1 MGGIEMKKIFLLFG
15 ISAALISCSKNSGQ
29 ADELSVTNPSS
40 CILSVEVEGYGTSH
54 LWTQNDM
61 FGIYGSEKGTN
72 IRYIVESVNFG
83 SDGQTRIYGVGA
95 EGNII
100 GYYPY
105 RESGYDAVA
114 LGRQPL
120 PCTQV
125 FTDSPEKQLKSNSI
139 LVAEAQDGKLSFTYE
154 CGILHLH
161 MTTDIEGTVSSVS
174 LTSMNALCGD
184 LQVIGEEAIIHNP
197 SNEIGISG
205 INLPCTQE
213 TPLDLYFMLAPGTY
227 SDLFITLNS
236 DMESVVKPVETTL
249 IIEAKTVAKCTI
261 SNKETIY
268 EGSDIIITE
277 GTFDD

>member
-1 MGGIEMKKIFLLFG
+1 MKKILLLLG

-29 ADELSVTNPSS
+29 TDELSVTNPSS

-105 RESGYDAVA
+105 CVSGYEAVA
-114 LGRQPL
+114 SGRQPL
-120 PCTQV
+120 PRTQV
-125 FTDSPEKQLKSNSI
+125 YTYSPEEQLKSNSV
-139 LVAEAQDGKLSFTYE
+139 LVAEAQDGKLAFTYE

-197 SNEIGISG
+197 SNEIGMSG
-205 INLPCTQE
+205 IDLPCTQD

-227 SDLFITLNS
+227 SDLSIALHS
-236 DMESVVKPVETTL
+236 DRESVIKPVETTL

-268 EGSDIIITE
+268 EGSDIIITD